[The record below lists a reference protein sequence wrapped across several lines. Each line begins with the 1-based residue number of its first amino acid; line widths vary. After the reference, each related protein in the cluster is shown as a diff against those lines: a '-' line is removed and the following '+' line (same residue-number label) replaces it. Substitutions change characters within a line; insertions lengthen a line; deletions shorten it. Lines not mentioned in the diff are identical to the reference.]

1 MGSPWADEAAAV
13 AGQVEKSWVP
23 ALQEAVLQVPAL
35 AELRK
40 GALSAPHHRRMKAHS
55 FLIAGVRLFGHKC
68 VSDKSHPIT

>member
-40 GALSAPHHRRMKAHS
+40 GALSAPHH
-55 FLIAGVRLFGHKC
+55 
-68 VSDKSHPIT
+68 